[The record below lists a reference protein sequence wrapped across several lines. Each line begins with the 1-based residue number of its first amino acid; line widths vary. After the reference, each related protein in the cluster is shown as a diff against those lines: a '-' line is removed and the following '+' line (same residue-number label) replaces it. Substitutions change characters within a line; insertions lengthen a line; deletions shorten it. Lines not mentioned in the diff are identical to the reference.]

1 MLRFRA
7 VFRLVIEPDPDF
19 SNSLSDIY
27 HFKEGILMAFPF
39 SSNRI
44 RGIRHFGLISRVLI
58 KHGMGEIIDRMKGR
72 TATRIK
78 SGLPDPVRIRRTL
91 EELGPSFIKLGQLMS
106 TRADLFPAEYIDE
119 FTKLQD
125 QVPPVPF
132 DEIRQLI
139 ETDLDE
145 PLSQLFASIEEP
157 ALAAASVAQ
166 VHTALLKTGE
176 KVAVK
181 VVRPGIEKRIRKDIQ
196 VMYYFAARFERTFD
210 LGRMVGAVNLVKEF
224 ERTIFRELDMLI
236 EAGNI
241 ERFTGSFKDVDEIY
255 IPKVHWDYTSR
266 SVLVMEHIDGIKMDR
281 VEEIRSQGID
291 PKEVAMIGLRSFS
304 RQLMEAGI
312 FHADPHP
319 GNTLVMRDGR
329 VGLVDFGIVG
339 YLDEETMMQIAH
351 LFLGFSEHDYDMVM
365 EAFESAGLVNPR
377 TMDLK
382 NFRADLKDMA
392 EPFYGRSLKTISVK
406 DVYDQVMRLVFKYRI
421 RLPRNLLLLFKTFIQ
436 TEALG
441 KILGSEASLLEV
453 TKPYAKRLLQK
464 GLEAHK
470 VIKNVGRDAKLFGGY
485 LRQVPQLAHGLF
497 KRLAT
502 ESPQFEISHA
512 GLEEPSKKF
521 ENSIN
526 RLTLGIVTAASL
538 IAASLILNSTRKI
551 LVFEVDFFGVQTLS
565 VTDVLGFT
573 GYIIATL
580 LGLWLF
586 FSIIRSGKM

>member
-1 MLRFRA
+1 
-7 VFRLVIEPDPDF
+7 
-19 SNSLSDIY
+19 
-27 HFKEGILMAFPF
+27 MAFPF

-72 TATRIK
+72 TTTRIK

-119 FTKLQD
+119 LTKLQD

-181 VVRPGIEKRIRKDIQ
+181 VIRPGIEKRIRKDIQ

-453 TKPYAKRLLQK
+453 TKPYAKRLLEK

-502 ESPQFEISHA
+502 EAPQFEISHA